1 MTITETEVGA
11 GRWEY
16 AHLEIGT
23 NKSLGGGVATL
34 TRALNDLG
42 VEGWQ
47 LVTLDDV
54 DRTFDVNT
62 YVAMLRRQLV
72 PLPDPADLT
81 EGWYADPSGR
91 CGHRYWNGRTWTFH
105 VSDGGNEYR
114 DPPTLLAPLQG
125 FTQ

>member
-1 MTITETEVGA
+1 MTITDIEVGTD
-11 GRWEY
+11 RWEY
-16 AHLEIGT
+16 AHLETRT
-23 NKSLGGGVATL
+23 NKSLGGGITQL

-62 YVAMLRRQLV
+62 YVAVVRRKLV
-72 PLPDPADLT
+72 SLPDPADLT
-81 EGWYADPSGR
+81 EGWYTDPSGR
-91 CGHRYWNGRTWTFH
+91 CEHRYWNGRTWTFH
-105 VSDGGNEYR
+105 VSNNGSKHR
-114 DPPTLLAPLQG
+114 DPPTLLAPLEG